1 MKRLAIMLIAG
12 LVASP
17 IQAAERPV
25 DLELALAI
33 DVSGSIDPEEA
44 ALQRQGYIAAFRH
57 PDVIRAIE
65 QGMLGRIAVGYYEW
79 AGYGHMRVIADWTE
93 ISDANSANAFA
104 DLLTLNPPQT
114 AYRTAIA
121 AAIDFAALWF
131 GMNDFEGTR
140 RVVDVSGDG
149 PNNWGDPVVI
159 ARDRA
164 VAQGVTINGLPIV
177 NNRPSL
183 SGRRQIPNLDLY
195 YRDCVIGGPGAF
207 IVVANTFDEFA
218 VAIRK
223 KLIIEIAGLADR
235 MHADASGSGGRRVND
250 TMPSVRSETDGA
262 VAEPAAS
269 DRRFRPVQGS
279 PQRIP
284 PPCNIGERRW
294 QDFDDF

>member
-1 MKRLAIMLIAG
+1 MERLAACLLTFLIA
-12 LVASP
+12 VP
-17 IQAAERPV
+17 TQAQDRPV

-33 DVSGSIDPEEA
+33 DVSGSIDPDEA
-44 ALQRQGYIAAFRH
+44 LLQRQGYIAAFRH
-57 PDVIRAIE
+57 PDVIRAIKE
-65 QGMLGRIAVGYYEW
+65 GMLGRIAVGYYEW
-79 AGYGHMRVIADWTE
+79 AGFGHMRVIADWTE
-93 ISDANSANAFA
+93 ISDDKSSNAFA

-131 GMNDFEGTR
+131 DMNDFEGTR

-149 PNNWGDPVVI
+149 PNNWGDHVTD

-177 NNRPSL
+177 NNRPSI

-223 KLIIEIAGLADR
+223 KLIIEIAGLTEPTGA
-235 MHADASGSGGRRVND
+235 AARVAPHVN
-250 TMPSVRSETDGA
+250 
-262 VAEPAAS
+262 
-269 DRRFRPVQGS
+269 PVQLA
-279 PQRIP
+279 PERIA
-284 PPCNIGERRW
+284 PPCTIGERRW
-294 QDFDDF
+294 RDLEDF